1 MNAEERIKAVKHHL
15 IDKGISFREWCRQAD
30 VAYSVARDLVYG
42 RLSGNKSEKMRAVKA
57 RLMEEFGSE
66 IFD

>member
-1 MNAEERIKAVKHHL
+1 MDAEERIKAVKHHL

-42 RLSGNKSEKMRAVKA
+42 RLSSNKSVDESCEGSPYGRV
-57 RLMEEFGSE
+57 RLRD
-66 IFD
+66 I